1 MKNVFDTA
9 ANLSH
14 DERNVLNILSKHD
27 NIPRKK
33 TKFLNFIRN
42 IMGHRVNMPVIENVW
57 SRMENAFK
65 EANPQPQTNANSSE
79 YFTTKT

>member
-1 MKNVFDTA
+1 
-9 ANLSH
+9 
-14 DERNVLNILSKHD
+14 
-27 NIPRKK
+27 
-33 TKFLNFIRN
+33 
-42 IMGHRVNMPVIENVW
+42 MGHRVNMPVIENVW